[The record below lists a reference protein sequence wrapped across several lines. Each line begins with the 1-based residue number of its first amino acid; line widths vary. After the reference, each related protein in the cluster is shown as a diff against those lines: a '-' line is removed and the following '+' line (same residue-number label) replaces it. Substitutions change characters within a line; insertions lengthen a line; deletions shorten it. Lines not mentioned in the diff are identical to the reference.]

1 MTKDDI
7 AMLKNIK
14 KRSIIQQI
22 GLILSIT
29 AIVIFTSLCVVATSK
44 TEAILIEQSQQ
55 SLRKEVDLLEKMFD
69 FYHST
74 VMDNTEKLGALFF
87 QLYDGT
93 FSVDGTE
100 TVRIGAYN
108 SPLIY
113 HDGQVVNL
121 NFDQV
126 DEFTR
131 LTGGTATVFVR
142 YQDDFL
148 RVATSLKNEKG
159 ERAIGTLLGKQHPG
173 YEKLIANQQY
183 DGYAH
188 LFGRDY
194 MARYTPVKDNAG
206 KVVAILYVGFDF
218 TDGLAALKSTLSDL
232 KFADTGFAYVLNAAG
247 KKKGE
252 MVIHPHF
259 NSNNILEI
267 KNKANQSEF
276 DFLFSKTAGMAFSN
290 WSFADNSFSDKK
302 NLVIYSPL
310 KSWHWVVAATV
321 DIDELTKSSA
331 SVRNLLIGLS
341 LVSLIVLLVITYKV
355 LSFSLKPLQ
364 PVVNQL
370 REIGN
375 GNLSHE
381 LIQQNEGASTK
392 DDDKPNRNEISLLID
407 VVNEMHAK
415 FKKLVSQISGASND
429 VTNSVSKLNSISS
442 DISSGVQRQSN
453 DTEMLATA
461 ITEMAASATEVANN
475 AQSSADEVRSAH
487 ELVIQGQT
495 VVNNVVEVNN
505 SVSNQLDSAL
515 EVINKLAIASQNIG
529 SVLDVIKGIAE
540 QTNLLALNAA
550 IEAARAGEQGRGF
563 AVVADEVRTLAQRSQ
578 ESTQEIRTIIKDLQ
592 TNVIHAVKAI
602 DSGREKGI
610 ESVIIAGKAGEALGN
625 IYVIMET
632 INDASEQIA
641 FAAKA
646 QSEVAEGI
654 HKHIISIND
663 IAITTSEGAAAAS
676 SEVVQL
682 LSMARELQDE
692 VDSFKL

>member
-1 MTKDDI
+1 
-7 AMLKNIK
+7 MLKKINNL
-14 KRSIIQQI
+14 SIIHQI
-22 GLILSIT
+22 GLFLSIT
-29 AIVIFTSLCVVATSK
+29 AVVIFTSLSVVATSK
-44 TEAILIEQSQQ
+44 TETILIEQSQQ
-55 SLRKEVDLLEKMFD
+55 SLRKEVGLLEKMFT

-74 VMDNTEKLGALFF
+74 VMNNTERLGSLFF
-87 QLYDGT
+87 QLYDGR
-93 FSVDGTE
+93 FFVDNTE
-100 TVRIGAYN
+100 TVRIGDYN
-108 SPLIY
+108 SPVIY

-121 NFDQV
+121 NFDKV

-159 ERAIGTLLGKQHPG
+159 KRAIGTLLGKQHPG
-173 YEKLIANQQY
+173 YEKLMANQLF

-194 MARYTPVKDNAG
+194 MARYTPVKDSTG
-206 KVVAILYVGFDF
+206 KVIAILYIGFDF
-218 TDGLAALKSTLSDL
+218 TDGLAALKTTLSEMT
-232 KFADTGFAYVLNAAG
+232 FGDTGFAYVLNASG
-247 KKKGE
+247 QKKGE
-252 MVIHPHF
+252 PVIHHSM
-259 NSNNILEI
+259 NGNNILDI
-267 KNKANQSEF
+267 KNKAGQAEF
-276 DFLFSKTAGMAFSN
+276 DFLFSETPGMSFSN
-290 WSFADNSFSDKK
+290 WSFSDNAFSSKK

-310 KSWHWVVAATV
+310 ESWHWIVAASV
-321 DIDELTKSSA
+321 DVDELTKSSA
-331 SVRNLLIGLS
+331 SVRNLLMGLS
-341 LVSLIVLLVITYKV
+341 LISLIVLLVVTYRV
-355 LSFSLKPLQ
+355 LGFSLKPLQ

-370 REIGN
+370 REMGN
-375 GNLSHE
+375 GDLSHA
-381 LIQQNEGASTK
+381 LIKHNKGTSAK
-392 DDDKPNRNEISLLID
+392 DDNESNQNEISLFVD

-415 FKKLVSQISGASND
+415 FKNLVSKISGASSD
-429 VTNSVSKLNSISS
+429 VTSSVTKLSSISS
-442 DISSGVQRQSN
+442 NISSGVQQQSN
-453 DTEMLATA
+453 DTDMLATA

-475 AQSSADEVRSAH
+475 AQSSADEIRSAH
-487 ELVIQGQT
+487 QLVKQGQT
-495 VVNNVVEVNN
+495 VVQNVVGVNN
-505 SVSNQLDSAL
+505 AVSNQLDSAL

-578 ESTQEIRTIIKDLQ
+578 ESTQEIQTIIEDLQ
-592 TNVIHAVKAI
+592 SNVIQAVKAL

-610 ESVIIAGKAGEALGN
+610 ESVTIAGEAGDALGN

-641 FAAKA
+641 VAAKA

-654 HKHIISIND
+654 HRHIISIND
-663 IAITTSEGAAAAS
+663 VAVTTSEGADAAS

-682 LSMARELQDE
+682 LSMAEDLQAE
-692 VDSFKL
+692 VKSFKL